1 MALPDEDE
9 RLTAA
14 MAHASV
20 VANVAGLTGLILAVL
35 LWATQR
41 RRSRFV
47 RAHIVQALVYQIG
60 TLLGVIALMLLWSGC
75 CCYRCCLLHC
85 DQISTATAPCR
96 TRSGLRCSG

>member
-47 RAHIVQALVYQIG
+47 RAHIVQAIVYQIG

-75 CCYRCCLLHC
+75 LLLSLLPAALRPDRYR
-85 DQISTATAPCR
+85 D
-96 TRSGLRCSG
+96 G